1 MAIFER
7 QTTNKV
13 LLDDT
18 EPLKCTIENWK
29 NVNGHTEFVIKV
41 YRGPFS
47 DQTWKI
53 NKRYNDFYKLNNVL
67 QSSGIPLELPPKK
80 YVGNMDPHFIGERQ
94 QALQKYLDSIFMN
107 PILVSSLPAR
117 SFVDPANYCQPFGE
131 FALQHVSLALRG
143 EVGWEVISPIND
155 IGWRLRKH
163 YYDLKCKSLP
173 KEEIFGS
180 WTDYGPDK
188 YLDDREMHA
197 VFKSLCQ
204 IQHPYIHSIELCLC
218 TEIGALVARMSH
230 KNGTL
235 RDLLSDAK
243 PRQSFLKKYGNPK
256 GHKTLSPDQIALYG
270 RQILE
275 ALKFL
280 RDKGLPYGHLHTGNV
295 IIENGRV
302 KLLDIENGILGV
314 PSFYRPYF
322 MQHKKINSMDAI
334 DVYCFGH
341 VLYEMMFGNPLHES
355 ITDNIQNCAIKNI
368 LARIL
373 SSEACKNG
381 LPTINDLLAD
391 PFFASVHLTL
401 LPTDRAH
408 FKLPNSTKEQLKLA
422 VHRIEERLKDEQ
434 KMVRSQKRLVKV
446 QEMMSCEE
454 EKKKLARHKME
465 RMAKEQ
471 HKQNRRLEK
480 ANSLNGERSESVNSS
495 AATSIGTATPPSMT
509 GSNVPSPPPPP
520 PPPMGNSAP
529 PPPPPPILNGSNAAP
544 TADDN
549 HNVDG
554 KGRSELLGAICNF
567 NKSSLR
573 KTKVS

>member
-18 EPLKCTIENWK
+18 EQIKCTIENWK
-29 NVNGHTEFVIKV
+29 NVNGHTEFSIKV

-47 DQTWKI
+47 DQTWRI
-53 NKRYNDFYKLNNVL
+53 NKRYNDFYKLHNVL

-80 YVGNMDPHFIGERQ
+80 LIGNMDPHFIGERQ
-94 QALQKYLDSIFMN
+94 QGLQKYLDSIFMN

-131 FALQHVSLALRG
+131 LALQHVSLALRG
-143 EVGWEVISPIND
+143 EVGWEVIAPVND

-163 YYDLKCKSLP
+163 YYDLKCKSQP
-173 KEEIFGS
+173 KEEIFGG

-197 VFKSLCQ
+197 VFKSLSQ
-204 IQHPYIHSIELCLC
+204 LQHPYIYPIELCLC
-218 TEIGALVARMSH
+218 TETGALVARIAH

-235 RDLLSDAK
+235 RDLLSGVK

-256 GHKTLSPDQIALYG
+256 GHKTLTVDQISLYG

-280 RDKGLPYGHLHTGNV
+280 HDKGLPYGHLHSGNV
-295 IIENGRV
+295 IIDNDRV
-302 KLLDIENGILGV
+302 RLLDIENGILGV

-322 MQHKKINSMDAI
+322 MQHKKINNLEAV

-341 VLYEMMFGNPLHES
+341 VLYEMMFGSPLHES
-355 ITDNIQNCAIKNI
+355 VAQNMPYYQHTQLKD
-368 LARIL
+368 LVARIL
-373 SSEACKNG
+373 SSEGCKNG
-381 LPTINDLLAD
+381 LPTINDLLVDA
-391 PFFASVHLTL
+391 FFSTAHLTL
-401 LPTDRAH
+401 LPTDKAH
-408 FKLPNSTKEQLKLA
+408 FKVPTSTKEQIKLA
-422 VHRIEERLKDEQ
+422 VNKIEDRLRDEQ

-454 EKKKLARHKME
+454 EKKKQARHKLE
-465 RMAKEQ
+465 RLAKEQ

-495 AATSIGTATPPSMT
+495 GATSIGTLTPPSTT

-520 PPPMGNSAP
+520 PPPPPAPPLDGIP
-529 PPPPPPILNGSNAAP
+529 PPPPPFINGSSQPAANS
-544 TADDN
+544 DKD
-549 HNVDG
+549 
-554 KGRSELLGAICNF
+554 RSELLGAICNF
-567 NKSSLR
+567 NKSALR